1 MSAPVIIDRINLR
14 LPKGW
19 RGDPSRLARQVAEQL
34 QQQAAQLQSAKRLD
48 LQLRG
53 PFAGVERRVAGALD
67 QTLQAQRLQAA
78 TARSTA
84 RSESQ

>member
-1 MSAPVIIDRINLR
+1 MSEPMIIDKVNLR

-19 RGDPSRLARQVAEQL
+19 RGDPTRLARQIAEQL
-34 QQQAAQLQSAKRLD
+34 QQQASQLHSAKSLD

-53 PFAGVERRVAGALD
+53 PFAGVERRVASALEN
-67 QTLQAQRLQAA
+67 RLQAA
-78 TARSTA
+78 SPRSGI